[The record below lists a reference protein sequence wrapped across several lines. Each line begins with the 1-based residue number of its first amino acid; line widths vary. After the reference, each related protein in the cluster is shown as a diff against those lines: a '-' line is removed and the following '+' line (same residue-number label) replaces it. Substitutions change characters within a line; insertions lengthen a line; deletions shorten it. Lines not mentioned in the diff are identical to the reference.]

1 MSKDEH
7 DKSLKYAF
15 NLLNRKDYTEFELV
29 EKLSNKGFSEAT
41 IVDVVEYLKK
51 KRFIDD
57 ERYVEN
63 YIYFRLKS
71 GYGKFKIVHDLK
83 KKGVDESLIYDKLK
97 DINELE
103 SARDVF
109 ERKMEILKNKDNATS
124 KIFQFLQRRG
134 YSYDTINELLNRR
147 G

>member
-1 MSKDEH
+1 LSKDEH

-41 IVDVVEYLKK
+41 IVDVVEYLKE

>member
-83 KKGVDESLIYDKLK
+83 KKGVDESLIYYKLK

>member
-29 EKLSNKGFSEAT
+29 EKLSNKGFGEAT
-41 IVDVVEYLKK
+41 IVDVVEYLKE

>member
-29 EKLSNKGFSEAT
+29 EKLSNKGFGEAT